1 MGRMSWNIATWWWLT
16 GWIVDVDWCW
26 LEVDVGS
33 EFSFEYS
40 WFGWI
45 GCSRRQHNPNIKS
58 SWYQSLFRL
67 RFLDSTV
74 SFLLSEHFSKNMAWL
89 KWDANK
95 PNLLAYQSYPQAN
108 QNLHHRGGWHLHGQ
122 HGASNINGPP
132 PWILRLDSHQASLMQ
147 RWDPKLKDGPRAPPV
162 RMWKGPI
169 ETSRELHE
177 NGAAFVCIYNH
188 HS

>member
-33 EFSFEYS
+33 EFSFKYS

-58 SWYQSLFRL
+58 SWYQSLLTL

-74 SFLLSEHFSKNMAWL
+74 SFLLPEHFSKNMAFL
-89 KWDANK
+89 KWEADN
-95 PNLLAYQSYPQAN
+95 PNPLAYQSYPQ
-108 QNLHHRGGWHLHGQ
+108 GGEICIIAGVAPSWS
-122 HGASNINGPP
+122 AWSIKYK
-132 PWILRLDSHQASLMQ
+132 RTASLNPSS
-147 RWDPKLKDGPRAPPV
+147 WFTPSILDGKMRPQIEG
-162 RMWKGPI
+162 WKGM
-169 ETSRELHE
+169 RMGCMCVHL
-177 NGAAFVCIYNH
+177 
-188 HS
+188 

>member
-26 LEVDVGS
+26 LEVDVGN
-33 EFSFEYS
+33 EFCFKYS

-58 SWYQSLFRL
+58 SWYQSLLTL
-67 RFLDSTV
+67 RFLDSPSKLPASWT
-74 SFLLSEHFSKNMAWL
+74 FLKKNMAWL
-89 KWDANK
+89 QWDADN
-95 PNLLAYQSYPQAN
+95 PNHSAYQSYPQ
-108 QNLHHRGGWHLHGQ
+108 GGEICPVGGLAPSWS
-122 HGASNINGPP
+122 AWSIKYK
-132 PWILRLDSHQASLMQ
+132 RTASLNPSS
-147 RWDPKLKDGPRAPPV
+147 WFTPSILDAKTPR
-162 RMWKGPI
+162 
-169 ETSRELHE
+169 SFE